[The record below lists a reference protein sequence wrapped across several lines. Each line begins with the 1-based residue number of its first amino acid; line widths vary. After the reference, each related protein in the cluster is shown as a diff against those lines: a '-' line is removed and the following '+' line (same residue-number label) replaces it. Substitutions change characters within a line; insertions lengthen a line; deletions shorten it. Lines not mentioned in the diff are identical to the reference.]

1 MGLIQAIP
9 QLLQKHGGWILTT
22 LSVFGLTGTAVLVAN
37 EAPKAQKEL
46 EEELHW
52 KIHHRVDELMDI
64 SEKEGKDPDSWTDD
78 EHVKLYN
85 QAEAETTLTF
95 GEKFDIVA
103 PIYLPAFL
111 VWLLTAGCMIGAQV
125 FNVRQQTIL
134 IAAYGMLSEQYS
146 NYRKNVQQEIGTEK
160 ERQIYISSQKQ
171 LKALRE
177 ENAKLREENAPQLYE
192 FATLPGVIFEAKPE
206 HMNNV
211 FYHMMWVMLNSGEFS
226 LKDLYEHVGIPK
238 YCYNEEDAE
247 EYGWEAYENEISWGS
262 PAVDFSATDIQAQNG
277 QIVHV
282 LNPYYQPYK
291 LGLDYGG
298 NDSSIDNLYSG
309 YDYDMAVIRAQQCID
324 LDVEKFEQPELWFQH
339 SF

>member
-1 MGLIQAIP
+1 MGLIQMIP
-9 QLLQKHGGWILTT
+9 QFLKKNGGWVLTA
-22 LSVFGLTGTAVLVAN
+22 LSVFGLTGMAILVAN

-46 EEELHW
+46 EDELHW

-78 EHVKLYN
+78 EHAEVYDR
-85 QAEAETTLTF
+85 AEAETKLTF
-95 GEKFDIVA
+95 GEKFEVAA

-111 VWLLTAGCMIGAQV
+111 VWLLTAGCMIGAQI
-125 FNVRQQTIL
+125 FNVKQQAVL
-134 IAAYGMLSEQYS
+134 VAAYGLLSEQFS
-146 NYRKNVQQEIGTEK
+146 NYRKNVQREIGTEK
-160 ERQIYISSQKQ
+160 ERQIYIQSQKQ

-177 ENAKLREENAPQLYE
+177 ENAKLRQENAPHLYE

-211 FYHMMWVMLNSGEFS
+211 FYHMMWVMLNQGGFS

-238 YCYNEEDAE
+238 DLYNETEAE
-247 EYGWEAYENEISWGS
+247 EYGWEAYENEIAWGS
-262 PAVDFSATDIQAQNG
+262 PAVDFGQTDIQAQNG
-277 QIVHV
+277 QTVHV
-282 LNPYYQPYK
+282 LCPYYEPYR

-298 NDSSIDNLYSG
+298 EDSSLNNLYPG
-309 YDYDMAVIRAQQCID
+309 YEYDMAVIRAQQCID
-324 LDVEKFEQPELWFQH
+324 LDIEKFEQPELWFQH